1 MRRLLLPLTLVA
13 TATAMLVFL
22 LPSGSAAANPTLEA
36 MVGPGFTITLKDSNG
51 VNVTHLDPGTYDI
64 HVVDAAT
71 VHNFHLSGPGVN
83 EATSVEETQT
93 VTWTVTFT
101 DGVYTFV
108 CDPHSTQMKGSFA
121 VGTATLPPPPPP
133 PPPPAPPPSGFAKGT
148 KLKGTVG
155 PGFTISLKD
164 GAGKA
169 VKKVKAGRT
178 YRISVADRST
188 IHDFHLTGPGV
199 NKKTVGG
206 QEGDDDL
213 EAEVQEGDV
222 PLRVRPAQGR
232 HEGELQSR
240 IRHETDR
247 RRPVSRSNAPGVFLG
262 ASRARCSRPR
272 RNISLTVAPMPPAR
286 KNPAPKAA
294 AATAGTFTLI
304 LAAPRSES
312 TACAS
317 RFALELDLA
326 ADRVRSLALSFRH
339 CLP

>member
-36 MVGPGFTITLKDSNG
+36 IVGPGFNITLKDSNG
-51 VNVTHLDPGTYDI
+51 VNVTHLDPGAYDI

-83 EATSVEETQT
+83 EATSLEETQT

-108 CDPHSTQMKGSFA
+108 CDAHPTQMKGAFA

-148 KLKGTVG
+148 KLKGSVG

-169 VKKVKAGRT
+169 VKKVKAGIT
-178 YRISVADRST
+178 YRVSVADRST
-188 IHDFHLTGPGV
+188 SHDFHLTGPGV
-199 NKKTVGG
+199 NKKTAVGRKATITWKLKFKKG
-206 QEGDDDL
+206 TYRFQCDPHKSVMKG
-213 EAEVQEGDV
+213 
-222 PLRVRPAQGR
+222 
-232 HEGELQSR
+232 S
-240 IRHETDR
+240 
-247 RRPVSRSNAPGVFLG
+247 FK
-262 ASRARCSRPR
+262 AS
-272 RNISLTVAPMPPAR
+272 
-286 KNPAPKAA
+286 
-294 AATAGTFTLI
+294 
-304 LAAPRSES
+304 
-312 TACAS
+312 
-317 RFALELDLA
+317 
-326 ADRVRSLALSFRH
+326 
-339 CLP
+339 